1 MTNYQSLDLESK
13 VWIYTAER
21 DFTTQDIEII
31 NSKATTFIAD
41 WESHGKSVKGL
52 IEIRYNRFIFIFADD
67 QGDKLCG
74 RATDS
79 SVRFI
84 KELEQEIGLSL
95 MDRMLLAYKD
105 GEIITT
111 TSLVGFQQLINDGTI
126 TETTKVF
133 NCILTKKSDLHS
145 WEVSAQDSWHKKLF

>member
-111 TSLVGFQQLINDGTI
+111 TSLGGFQQLINDGTI